1 MSNTNSVPIDME
13 TLMASGHADISHGH
27 SLPPFDRQS
36 TSYQSSEMFGF
47 DSMAPQPYTFTGD
60 ATTTSISCTGLE
72 PADLPMTLPDH
83 SSILDSSSQP
93 FQPEKIIPTSYVS
106 NDAATSAVTQSSIPR
121 IWATQNDWTKHR
133 ALITDLYGENK
144 LPKVMSIME
153 SQEGFK
159 ATLVGNFILCIS
171 LVTSLKPSQSQN
183 VQNPY
188 RKMGSG

>member
-13 TLMASGHADISHGH
+13 TLMALGYVDISYGH

-47 DSMAPQPYTFTGD
+47 DSLAPQPYTFTGD

-72 PADLPMTLPDH
+72 AADLPMALPDH
-83 SSILDSSSQP
+83 PSILDPCSRTI
-93 FQPEKIIPTSYVS
+93 QPEIIVPMSYAS
-106 NDAATSAVTQSSIPR
+106 NDVATSTVTQTDTPKR
-121 IWATQNDWTKHR
+121 WATERDWARHR
-133 ALITDLYGENK
+133 TLITDLYGENK

-159 ATLVGNFILCIS
+159 ATLVGNFMLCIS

-188 RKMGSG
+188 REMGSG